1 MFFLLPYHLLTIC
14 GWSNIPQIATVMTF
28 SASPCTLISSVNL
41 LIKFLYNIQNSFVVW
56 WFCRSAL
63 IRRRQSLLEKNKS
76 FLSGDDP
83 CFASFMYC
91 RKTEFQNCDWSSSIQ
106 LNNLDHRWISNFLAH
121 NNSIMS
127 LDNASS
133 FAMIQCN
140 LQISNKTIIRKS
152 QLTNH
157 TIENKN
163 KGVLLE
169 PKTKEMHLSGPEIT
183 IEDRISRST
192 VATYC
197 WRLGFATLETE
208 GCET

>member
-1 MFFLLPYHLLTIC
+1 
-14 GWSNIPQIATVMTF
+14 
-28 SASPCTLISSVNL
+28 
-41 LIKFLYNIQNSFVVW
+41 
-56 WFCRSAL
+56 
-63 IRRRQSLLEKNKS
+63 
-76 FLSGDDP
+76 
-83 CFASFMYC
+83 
-91 RKTEFQNCDWSSSIQ
+91 
-106 LNNLDHRWISNFLAH
+106 
-121 NNSIMS
+121 MS

-197 WRLGFATLETE
+197 
-208 GCET
+208 